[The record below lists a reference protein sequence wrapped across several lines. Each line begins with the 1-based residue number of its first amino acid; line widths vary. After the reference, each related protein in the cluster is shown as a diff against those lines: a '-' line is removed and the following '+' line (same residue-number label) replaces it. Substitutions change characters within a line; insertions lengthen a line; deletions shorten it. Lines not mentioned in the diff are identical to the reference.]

1 MITQNITFKG
11 TDNLVLGDGVQTD
24 SVKPTAGTAYKRGDL
39 LIVGAGNI
47 ATHSVNANDWSV
59 VALEDVTATQADK
72 SLATGFEIPVYTQ
85 GELNVNVVS
94 LKGVLLTD
102 EQKTTARGRANANG
116 SKIELRKPFVAK

>member
-1 MITQNITFKG
+1 MINQDITFKG

-72 SLATGFEIPVYTQ
+72 ALATGFEIPVYTQ
-85 GELNVNVVS
+85 GELNVNAVS

>member
-47 ATHSVNANDWSV
+47 ATHSVDANDWSV

-72 SLATGFEIPVYTQ
+72 ALATGFEIPVYTQ
-85 GELNVNVVS
+85 GELNVNAVS

>member
-72 SLATGFEIPVYTQ
+72 ALATGFEIPVYTQ